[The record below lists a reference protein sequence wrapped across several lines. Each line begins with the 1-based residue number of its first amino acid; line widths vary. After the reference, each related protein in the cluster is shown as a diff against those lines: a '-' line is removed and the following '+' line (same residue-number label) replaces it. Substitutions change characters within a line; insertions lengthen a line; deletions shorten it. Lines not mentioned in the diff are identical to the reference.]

1 MDTSEYNKIKQDIL
15 NLPVIYREVEPK
27 EIVALGGNFYNI
39 VNTEVYVDPGVAGKI
54 DSYLG
59 IKNNQ
64 TRMAYDSY
72 GEKGLTNLRNFFG
85 QAKNEKDSKLVLV
98 ANTHS
103 KQIVS
108 AVPIKQSVILPHAFF
123 DFAEMFMDKNEYLP
137 EKMEYNMGPV
147 DSISLI
153 MRPVKEKFME
163 FAKGDEFL
171 FNGLYFR
178 WTPGEIALG
187 NYYIRL
193 VCSNGQTQTSQ
204 NAISKIAAPTIENF
218 HKLLELNAD
227 SDPIKRN
234 VEKMLESAKQSMN
247 TKASVRELGAAV
259 NILKQQHVN
268 DEDANQIIPY
278 LETKNLYKDAG
289 YEVDTEHMALA
300 KSNKTVWELY
310 NMLTYFATHNKV
322 WSPQDIKRTNL
333 MESSMN
339 FLLRKRDI
347 VEHYDIF

>member
-1 MDTSEYNKIKQDIL
+1 
-15 NLPVIYREVEPK
+15 
-27 EIVALGGNFYNI
+27 
-39 VNTEVYVDPGVAGKI
+39 
-54 DSYLG
+54 
-59 IKNNQ
+59 
-64 TRMAYDSY
+64 
-72 GEKGLTNLRNFFG
+72 
-85 QAKNEKDSKLVLV
+85 
-98 ANTHS
+98 
-103 KQIVS
+103 
-108 AVPIKQSVILPHAFF
+108 
-123 DFAEMFMDKNEYLP
+123 
-137 EKMEYNMGPV
+137 
-147 DSISLI
+147 

>member
-1 MDTSEYNKIKQDIL
+1 MDTSEYNRIKQDIL
-15 NLPVIYREVEPK
+15 DLPVIYREVEPK
-27 EIVALGGNFYNI
+27 EIVALGDNFYNI

-59 IKNNQ
+59 IKYSQ
-64 TRMAYDSY
+64 TRI
-72 GEKGLTNLRNFFG
+72 
-85 QAKNEKDSKLVLV
+85 
-98 ANTHS
+98 NTHS

-123 DFAEMFMDKNEYLP
+123 DFAEMFMDKNQYLP

-234 VEKMLESAKQSMN
+234 VEEMLESAKQSMN